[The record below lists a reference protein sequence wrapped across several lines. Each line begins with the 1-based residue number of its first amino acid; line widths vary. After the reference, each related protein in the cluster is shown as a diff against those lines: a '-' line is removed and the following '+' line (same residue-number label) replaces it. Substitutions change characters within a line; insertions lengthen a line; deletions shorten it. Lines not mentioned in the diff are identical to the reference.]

1 MRGRDSAFFMSV
13 RFGEPV
19 AQCTNRT
26 TLKTAPEVGCFRR
39 GQPVCC
45 TVFHRHALLRLAM
58 LDFVSV
64 DEAHAHIHPN
74 LRALPTK
81 VVPLTGALGRTLAAA
96 VTSPGPLPPF
106 RNSAMDG
113 VALRA
118 ADVPGVPTAL
128 PLAFEVAV
136 ATPERPLPAGACARI
151 TTGQPLPPGADAVV
165 PVERTKETDAGVWVM
180 RKVTQGQHV
189 RPAGENMA
197 AGDTVIGSG
206 QVLTPAAVSLLAA
219 VGAAEV
225 TVRQRPQVAILV
237 TGDEI
242 VPHTQ
247 TPPPGA
253 IRDSNGP
260 DLQGRVQMAGGEA
273 CVVHAG
279 DRRPALRQALA
290 SLRSADV
297 LVVSGGMSVGRD
309 DLVREVLAEMGTTW
323 HFHRVRQRPGKPMS
337 FGHWGAVPVF
347 GLPGNPVS
355 SAVCFEVYVRPA
367 LAQMLARQTIHPPR
381 HTATL
386 TTPLHIINGLH
397 YFARGVATVS
407 EEGRL
412 QVRSTGAQGSSL
424 SRSMWEANCLI
435 HVEEA
440 RTDPPMGAQVTIQW
454 LPRAP

>member
-45 TVFHRHALLRLAM
+45 TVFHRRALLRLAM

-118 ADVPGVPTAL
+118 ADVLGVPTAL

-225 TVRQRPQVAILV
+225 TARQRLQAALLGDRGCDPTDGSTGHHPVAAEGAVGLR
-237 TGDEI
+237 
-242 VPHTQ
+242 PPS
-247 TPPPGA
+247 TPPQSLP
-253 IRDSNGP
+253 
-260 DLQGRVQMAGGEA
+260 
-273 CVVHAG
+273 
-279 DRRPALRQALA
+279 LRLLCAF
-290 SLRSADV
+290 R
-297 LVVSGGMSVGRD
+297 
-309 DLVREVLAEMGTTW
+309 
-323 HFHRVRQRPGKPMS
+323 
-337 FGHWGAVPVF
+337 
-347 GLPGNPVS
+347 
-355 SAVCFEVYVRPA
+355 
-367 LAQMLARQTIHPPR
+367 PPR
-381 HTATL
+381 HY
-386 TTPLHIINGLH
+386 PP
-397 YFARGVATVS
+397 ARRDLRNIS
-407 EEGRL
+407 
-412 QVRSTGAQGSSL
+412 
-424 SRSMWEANCLI
+424 
-435 HVEEA
+435 A
-440 RTDPPMGAQVTIQW
+440 R
-454 LPRAP
+454 R

>member
-1 MRGRDSAFFMSV
+1 
-13 RFGEPV
+13 
-19 AQCTNRT
+19 
-26 TLKTAPEVGCFRR
+26 
-39 GQPVCC
+39 
-45 TVFHRHALLRLAM
+45 M

-64 DEAHAHIHPN
+64 DEAHAHIHPT
-74 LRALPTK
+74 LRALPTE
-81 VVPLTGALGRTLAAA
+81 VVRLTDALNRTTAAP

-113 VALRA
+113 VALRT
-118 ADVPGVPTAL
+118 ADVPDVPTTL
-128 PLAFEVAV
+128 PLAFEVSIV
-136 ATPERPLPAGACARI
+136 TPERSLPAGTCARI

-165 PVERTKETDAGVWVM
+165 PVERTEETDAGM
-180 RKVTQGQHV
+180 RVTHEVTEGQHV
-189 RPAGENMA
+189 RPAGENVE
-197 AGDTVIGSG
+197 AGARVIGSG

-273 CVVHAG
+273 YVVHAG

-290 SLRSADV
+290 SLPSADV

-309 DLVREVLAEMGTTW
+309 DLVQEVLAEMGTTW

-337 FGHWGAVPVF
+337 FGRWGEVPVF

-367 LAQMLARQTIHPPR
+367 LAQMLGRQTIHPPR

-386 TTPLHIINGLH
+386 TTPLRVINGLH

-440 RTDPPMGAQVTIQW
+440 RTDPPMGAQVAIQW
-454 LPRAP
+454 LPGAP

>member
-1 MRGRDSAFFMSV
+1 
-13 RFGEPV
+13 
-19 AQCTNRT
+19 
-26 TLKTAPEVGCFRR
+26 
-39 GQPVCC
+39 
-45 TVFHRHALLRLAM
+45 M

-64 DEAHAHIHPN
+64 DAAHAHIYPN
-74 LRALPTK
+74 LRALPTE
-81 VVPLTGALGRTLAAA
+81 VVRLTDALGRTTAAA

-106 RNSAMDG
+106 SNAAMDG

-118 ADVPGVPTAL
+118 ADVPDVPTTL
-128 PLAFEVAV
+128 PLAFEVSI
-136 ATPERPLPAGACARI
+136 ATPEQSLPTGTCARI

-165 PVERTKETDAGVWVM
+165 PVEHTNTKETLAGVQ
-180 RKVTQGQHV
+180 VTHEVTEGQYV
-189 RPAGENMA
+189 RPAGENVA
-197 AGDTVIGSG
+197 AGDRVIGSG
-206 QVLTPAAVSLLAA
+206 QVLMPAAVSLLAA

-225 TVRQRPQVAILV
+225 TVRQQPQVAILV

-260 DLQGRVQMAGGEA
+260 DLQGRVQMAGGQA
-273 CVVHAG
+273 YVVHAG
-279 DRRPALRQALA
+279 DRRPALRHALA

-309 DLVREVLAEMGTTW
+309 DLVREVLTEMGTTW
-323 HFHRVRQRPGKPMS
+323 HFHRIRQRPGKPMS
-337 FGHWGAVPVF
+337 FGHWGDVPVF

-367 LAQMLARQTIHPPR
+367 LAQMLGRQTIHPPR

-386 TTPLHIINGLH
+386 TTPLPVMNGLH

-412 QVRSTGAQGSSL
+412 QVRSTGAQGSGL

-440 RTDPPMGAQVTIQW
+440 RTDPQMGEQVLIQW
-454 LPRAP
+454 LPGAPL